1 MHFGRPPFPFAE
13 TRYLRPMSAGSIT
26 LRSSTGRDFDAID
39 AMLGRSY
46 PKLLKNDY
54 APSVMVTAV
63 PLISR
68 ANPALVR
75 SGTYYVAETSDGE
88 IIGAGGWTL
97 SSVGRGAAEVR
108 HLVVDWRHQRQGI
121 GRRLMMGIFAEA
133 QRQGI
138 RRIEARATRTAV
150 AFYESMGFESLGQV
164 IVPLRPGIDFPAVMM
179 RRFL

>member
-1 MHFGRPPFPFAE
+1 
-13 TRYLRPMSAGSIT
+13 MSAGSIT

-39 AMLGRSY
+39 AMLARSY
-46 PKLLKNDY
+46 HKLLKNDY

-68 ANPALVR
+68 ANPSLVK
-75 SGTYYVAETSDGE
+75 SGTYYVAETADGT
-88 IIGAGGWTL
+88 IIGAGGWSASSL
-97 SSVGRGAAEVR
+97 SRGVAEVR

-133 QRQGI
+133 QLQGI
-138 RRIEARATRTAV
+138 RRMEARSTRTAV
-150 AFYESMGFESLGQV
+150 VFYEAMGFDSVGQI
-164 IVPLRPGIDFPAVMM
+164 IVPLRPGIDFPAVAM

>member
-1 MHFGRPPFPFAE
+1 
-13 TRYLRPMSAGSIT
+13 MSAGSIT

-39 AMLGRSY
+39 ALLSRSY
-46 PKLLKNDY
+46 PRLLKHDY

-68 ANPALVR
+68 ANPMLVK
-75 SGTYYVAETSDGE
+75 SGTYYVAETGDGQ

-97 SSVGRGAAEVR
+97 SAQARGAAEVR

-133 QRQGI
+133 QLQGV

-150 AFYESMGFESLGQV
+150 AFYEAMGFDSLGQV
-164 IVPLRPGIDFPAVMM
+164 IVPLRPGIDFPAVAM

>member
-1 MHFGRPPFPFAE
+1 
-13 TRYLRPMSAGSIT
+13 MSAGSIT
-26 LRSSTGRDFDAID
+26 LRSSTGRDYEAID
-39 AMLGRSY
+39 AMLSRSY

-75 SGTYYVAETSDGE
+75 SGTYYVAETSDGQ

-97 SSVGRGAAEVR
+97 SAQGRGVAEVR
-108 HLVVDWRHQRQGI
+108 HLVVDWRHQRRGI

-133 QRQGI
+133 QLQGI

-150 AFYESMGFESLGQV
+150 AFYEAMGFDSLGQIV
-164 IVPLRPGIDFPAVMM
+164 VPLRPGIDFPAVAM